1 MNIQIS
7 VVIWTVICF
16 VILMVILRNL
26 LFKPIFEIM
35 DKRNEKLKK
44 AEEKK
49 LQESLLIEEHEKR
62 LEILKADAKIQREN
76 FIKSELDI
84 ISVKSKTDIETVKA
98 QRLEKIEAYKKAT
111 EDEKQEIC
119 SAFNKNCEKIAKA
132 FAERIISGN

>member
-16 VILMVILRNL
+16 VVLMVILRNL
-26 LFKPIFEIM
+26 LFKPVFEIM
-35 DKRNEKLKK
+35 DKRSEKLKR

-49 LQESLLIEEHEKR
+49 LQESLLTEEHEKK
-62 LEILKADAKIQREN
+62 LEILREDAKIQREN

-84 ISVKSKTDIETVKA
+84 ISVKSKTDIEAVKA

-111 EDEKQEIC
+111 EEEKQEIC
-119 SAFNKNCEKIAKA
+119 SAFNENSEKIAKA
-132 FAERIISGN
+132 FAERIIAGN